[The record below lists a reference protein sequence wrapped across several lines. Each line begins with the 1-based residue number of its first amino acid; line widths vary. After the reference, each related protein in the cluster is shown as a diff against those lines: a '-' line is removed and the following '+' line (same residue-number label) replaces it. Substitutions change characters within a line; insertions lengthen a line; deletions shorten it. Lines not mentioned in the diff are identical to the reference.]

1 MKHLF
6 KILSFV
12 FKHKKELS
20 LAYLGLILSTV
31 FALAI
36 PKVIGFSLD
45 SALENT
51 TLAKLFLIGGLLLLT
66 SLSHAAS
73 TFIQTF
79 YTQNLSQKV
88 SFDIRNVFLRKLE
101 HLNFKFFDSEN
112 TGNLLTKG
120 TFDIEV
126 TQMFVQV
133 GMFRTPYI
141 IMLLIAIPTI
151 LLISNL
157 TLGLI
162 AITGVPIAMIV
173 SLTVSKKAR
182 KMWTWV
188 QHNSGKLTTILQE
201 TLSGIKLV
209 KVFGAEEFKKQQFER
224 LSSQLGH
231 KHWAT
236 RKLIASRTSFLQFI
250 FSSIGIIILWIGG
263 YQVFNNSI
271 SPGQLTEFV
280 FYLNMLIQP
289 IRMLGFMLG
298 HVTRAIPS
306 SERIFSVIESKEI
319 IENPK
324 EPIKVKKLL
333 GHIQF
338 KNVSFS
344 YLPKRPV
351 LQNISL
357 DIKPGEKIAILGA
370 PGSGKS
376 TLNILIPRFYDVT
389 AGSIEIDG
397 HDIRQLPIPILHDQI
412 GTVFQDVF
420 LFSDTIK
427 ENIKYGKPK
436 ASFEE
441 IVKAAQIAQIHSFI
455 EALPEKY
462 NTMVGENGVALSG
475 GQRQRV
481 NIARTILR
489 NPSILLLDDPTSAL
503 DTETETNLEKELEI
517 FAKNR
522 TTIMIA
528 HRIKTLKTADL
539 IIVLD
544 DGQIIQQGT
553 HKQLI
558 QEDGLYKIIYELQ
571 FNPKNVD
578 QVFDDLKQKRLI

>member
-1 MKHLF
+1 MKYLF

-20 LAYLGLILSTV
+20 LAYLGLILTTV
-31 FALAI
+31 FGLAI

-51 TLAKLFLIGGLLLLT
+51 TLTKLFLIGGLLIAT
-66 SLSHAAS
+66 SLAHAIS
-73 TFIQTF
+73 TFMQTF
-79 YTQNLSQKV
+79 YTQNLAQKV

-141 IMLLIAIPTI
+141 MILLISIPII
-151 LLISNL
+151 LLISNV

-162 AITGVPIAMIV
+162 AIAGIPIAMIV
-173 SLTVSKKAR
+173 SLTVSRKAR

-188 QHNSGKLTTILQE
+188 QDNSGKLSTILQE

-209 KVFGAEEFKKQQFER
+209 KVFGAEEFKKRQFET
-224 LSSQLGH
+224 LSAQLGE
-231 KHWAT
+231 KQWTT

-250 FSSIGIIILWIGG
+250 FSSIGIIILWVGG

-306 SERIFSVIESKEI
+306 SERIFSVIESNEI
-319 IENPK
+319 IKNPK
-324 EPIKVKKLL
+324 EPIKVKTLL
-333 GHIQF
+333 GHIEF

-344 YLPKRPV
+344 YLPEKPV

-357 DIKPGEKIAILGA
+357 DIKPGEKIAILGT
-370 PGSGKS
+370 PGSGKT
-376 TLNILIPRFYDVT
+376 TLNMLIPRFYDVT

-397 HDIRQLPIPILHDQI
+397 HDIRKLSIPTLHDQI

-420 LFSDTIK
+420 LFSDTIE

-441 IVKAAQIAQIHSFI
+441 IVNAAQIAQIHSFI
-455 EALPEKY
+455 ESLPEKY
-462 NTMVGENGVALSG
+462 KTMVGEKGVSLSG

-489 NPSILLLDDPTSAL
+489 DPSILLLDDPTSAL
-503 DTETETNLEKELEI
+503 DTETETKLEKELNI

-528 HRIKTLKTADL
+528 HRIKTLKTATL

-544 DGQIIQQGT
+544 EGQIIQQGT
-553 HKQLI
+553 HEQLI

-578 QVFDDLKQKRLI
+578 QVFDNIQQQRLI